1 MVMMGD
7 ESQGRRETS
16 VVSDVGGD
24 QASEGGQR
32 VVGYNR
38 SAFLSFAMFRLSI
51 VSKGLAYATRVA
63 AQNFAIWRRAINI
76 SARRGQTVAHKRERH
91 GD

>member
-1 MVMMGD
+1 MVGD

-16 VVSDVGGD
+16 VVSDVGSD

-38 SAFLSFAMFRLSI
+38 SAFLSFAMLRLSI
-51 VSKGLAYATRVA
+51 VSKGLAAYSTRVA